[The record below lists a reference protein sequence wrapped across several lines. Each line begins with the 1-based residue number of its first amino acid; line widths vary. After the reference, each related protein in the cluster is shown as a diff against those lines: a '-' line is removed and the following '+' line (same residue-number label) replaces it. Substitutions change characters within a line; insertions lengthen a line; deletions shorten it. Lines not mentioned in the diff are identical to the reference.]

1 MNQSMQS
8 SNPQAKKQCEKTEL
22 CGSTP
27 KQPKQAQ
34 AKGCSERVRCRELLR
49 GSIFFSI
56 GLFFIWLEQA
66 LNLTVTLF
74 LIGLVVALIWLS
86 IAVAVSTSFLWL
98 PVCLI
103 CLPLLTTV
111 AVLLRMTRLRDIC
124 ARLVQRLQTEPLK
137 SKIWTQGL
145 LEIVQ
150 R

>member
-1 MNQSMQS
+1 M
-8 SNPQAKKQCEKTEL
+8 
-22 CGSTP
+22 
-27 KQPKQAQ
+27 
-34 AKGCSERVRCRELLR
+34 RCRELLR